1 MSCLLAD
8 TTTREIILEA
18 MFIRSDSPYKTVDD
32 LRKIPEPA
40 HCGATGIG
48 FVDHY
53 IPKLLE
59 EILCVKFNIMTGYPG
74 AAEKILIDE
83 LRASLK
89 RF

>member
-1 MSCLLAD
+1 LLAD
-8 TTTREIILEA
+8 TTTREITLEVL
-18 MFIRSDSPYKTVDD
+18 FIRSDSPYKTVDD

-53 IPKLLE
+53 FPKLLE